1 MIQALPRILGLLL
14 VTAWILGGST
24 PGQPADPQAT
34 AKTPGATATPAKP
47 GESLVF
53 RLARIG
59 VKAEITPQKELLIK
73 EGFPFT
79 NDIEAKDVIEI
90 VDVEGGIFTAAE
102 TSAVPTE
109 MGGMAYLVAGGSFM
123 AQLNAREGTRTLA
136 DCLGNTWIFQKP
148 GLQFDV
154 YLTGSNVPAYN
165 VQSKAPGATI
175 RFTREGVYLKG
186 FTVKVLPRKVD

>member
-1 MIQALPRILGLLL
+1 MTQVLPRIFGILLM
-14 VTAWILGGST
+14 TAWILGGSA
-24 PGQPADPQAT
+24 PGQPADPQTT
-34 AKTPGATATPAKP
+34 AKTPGTAAAPAKP
-47 GESLVF
+47 AESLVS

-79 NDIEAKDVIEI
+79 KDIEAKDVIEI

-109 MGGMAYLVAGGSFM
+109 IGGMAYLVAGGSFM
-123 AQLNAREGTRTLA
+123 AQLNAKEGTRTLS

-154 YLTGSNVPAYN
+154 YLTGSNDPAYN
-165 VQSKAPGATI
+165 VQTKAAGATI

-186 FTVKVLPRKVD
+186 FTVKVLPRKVE